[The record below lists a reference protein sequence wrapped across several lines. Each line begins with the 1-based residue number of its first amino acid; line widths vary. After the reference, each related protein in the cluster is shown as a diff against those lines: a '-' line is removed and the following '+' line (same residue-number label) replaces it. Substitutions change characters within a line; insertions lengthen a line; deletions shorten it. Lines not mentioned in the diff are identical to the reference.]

1 MIAFKFLY
9 SHFHFIQFTCCAV
22 CFNSCPVCFQLVQCH
37 FVKFHITPLPI
48 LLDTL
53 LVTTHCHLSAT
64 YIMCRYSPQYRL
76 CCRHHALLGSASTM
90 FVYSN
95 PSRHI
100 QADNILPSLSRFNA
114 YIYCTPLIP
123 IISTGIQYLLFA
135 TAFAVDE

>member
-1 MIAFKFLY
+1 MSCSRYRRQSPIIIELCPFVSIWHNVLNKLV
-9 SHFHFIQFTCCAV
+9 SSSFIL
-22 CFNSCPVCFQLVQCH
+22 S
-37 FVKFHITPLPI
+37 PLPI